1 MYSAADAIDFC
12 TTCGTIHLGGD
23 YMIAIA
29 SSQVRSHFKE
39 VCDQVVEDVEAV
51 IITRSRGQNV
61 VMMSEAEYNNMMENF
76 RIFSNPER
84 YQKIKDGIDQ
94 YEQAKYSERELIDD

>member
-1 MYSAADAIDFC
+1 
-12 TTCGTIHLGGD
+12 
-23 YMIAIA
+23 MIAIS

-39 VCDQVVEDVEAV
+39 VCDQVIEDVES
-51 IITRSRGQNV
+51 IIVTRSRGENV

-84 YQKIKDGIDQ
+84 YQKIKNGFDR
-94 YEQAKYSERELIDD
+94 YEQGKFSERELIDD